1 MTYKRLV
8 ETLACCIVGTLF
20 GFLLWHMAAN
30 W

>member
-1 MTYKRLV
+1 MTKRLV

-20 GFLLWHMAAN
+20 GFLLWYMAAN

>member
-20 GFLLWHMAAN
+20 GFLLWYMAAN